1 VIRPAQAL
9 SDSLISGEAFVT
21 AAVAVGHDP
30 RPRPLP
36 KCDAVAID
44 VDEGATLLDAGDV
57 QRNGVDLV
65 GVGRTAGCHRHR

>member
-44 VDEGATLLDAGDV
+44 VDEGATFST
-57 QRNGVDLV
+57 LV
-65 GVGRTAGCHRHR
+65 MSNATVLTW